1 MDLVEKGEYSSD
13 SSGFLLGKG
22 RQSHQFK
29 TFSQIYGILWLRM
42 RSLMLQ
48 QSSQYVHN
56 SYVAQYCDSCKICSI
71 GRAGMGHNVRTQR
84 YADQAYP
91 RALGKIL

>member
-1 MDLVEKGEYSSD
+1 
-13 SSGFLLGKG
+13 
-22 RQSHQFK
+22 
-29 TFSQIYGILWLRM
+29 
-42 RSLMLQ
+42 MLQ

-56 SYVAQYCDSCKICSI
+56 SYVAHYCDSCKICSI

-91 RALGKIL
+91 QALGKIL